1 MGGRRRRSRA
11 EYTDGWEQIELLCE
25 WPEQRNY
32 ELIRPLVL
40 FGDPV
45 AGRAKVTGTSERTLY
60 RRTSAFDREDMES
73 RPRDRLASVARPRLF
88 RTPYAMAQPKL
99 FGLDKAGWLKALKLG
114 EYAARKPRQPESL
127 QGAPLPGRVLKTP
140 WSSGAAPEA
149 LHVELSN
156 R

>member
-60 RRTSAFDREDMES
+60 RRTSAFDREGMES
-73 RPRDRLASVARPRLF
+73 RPRPSGLRRQAAAFPDALRDGTAEALRARQGRLAQSP
-88 RTPYAMAQPKL
+88 Q
-99 FGLDKAGWLKALKLG
+99 AG
-114 EYAARKPRQPESL
+114 
-127 QGAPLPGRVLKTP
+127 
-140 WSSGAAPEA
+140 
-149 LHVELSN
+149 
-156 R
+156 